1 MSVFA
6 MFANYHL
13 APPVLVPP
21 KATFPHQLQ
30 AQNGAAS
37 TCIAGGSLVLLCVAA
52 NRCSSES
59 SDFSVYMRIL
69 GPGKQPENEQHR
81 TRSAAFLSLLSQ
93 Y

>member
-6 MFANYHL
+6 MDANYHL
-13 APPVLVPP
+13 VPPVLVPHE
-21 KATFPHQLQ
+21 ATFPHQLQ

-69 GPGKQPENEQHR
+69 GPGRQPKDEQHLTEMLR
-81 TRSAAFLSLLSQ
+81 F
-93 Y
+93 

>member
-1 MSVFA
+1 MLAARTSMSVFA
-6 MFANYHL
+6 MDANHHL

-21 KATFPHQLQ
+21 KAIFPHQMQ

-69 GPGKQPENEQHR
+69 GPGRQPETEQHLTEMLR
-81 TRSAAFLSLLSQ
+81 F
-93 Y
+93 